1 MFIIVCLGRT
11 TPAWI
16 RSECELG
23 NVFCKTSESVK
34 EHKIE
39 QIRIGYFFIK
49 DARNKNR
56 CPQWDKV
63 ISFEVIGYWWIAL
76 GVRGHQGCVDI
87 GGVLLA
93 LFVFLVV
100 HVVCRLRL
108 RYCIVSFRD
117 MNLSVKGWLRS
128 VWCCSP
134 SSVEKKEDQRMLCFY
149 FIFVFIFFLY
159 SENYLLFDIVL

>member
-1 MFIIVCLGRT
+1 M
-11 TPAWI
+11 
-16 RSECELG
+16 
-23 NVFCKTSESVK
+23 
-34 EHKIE
+34 
-39 QIRIGYFFIK
+39 
-49 DARNKNR
+49 
-56 CPQWDKV
+56 

-117 MNLSVKGWLRS
+117 VNLSAKGWLFSGGVFGAVLHPQLKRKKIKE
-128 VWCCSP
+128 CCAFILFLFLFFFCIL
-134 SSVEKKEDQRMLCFY
+134 KIICCLILCCR
-149 FIFVFIFFLY
+149 
-159 SENYLLFDIVL
+159 